1 MKINDKKIPTTA
13 IKAIGSFLLTGSM
26 TYDEI
31 IKWAGKFHPSL
42 KLDYNDIAT
51 IEEMLKEKKG
61 GDYERNG

>member
-1 MKINDKKIPTTA
+1 MKVNNRKIPAAA

-31 IKWAGKFHPSL
+31 IKWAGKFYPQL
-42 KLDYNDIAT
+42 KLTYEDIAA

-61 GDYERNG
+61 RILI